1 MSIIDD
7 LLEDAREHMAKSVEA
22 TRAKF
27 GSVRTGRASP
37 SLLDRIMVDYYGT
50 QTPLKQLATIHAAEA
65 RLLTV
70 QPYDKNSIKAIE
82 RSIMESDIG
91 ITPSNDGQLI
101 RLTVPELTEE
111 RRKDLVKVVRHLAE
125 EGKVALRNIRRDT
138 MHDLRELR
146 DAGDAGADDEH
157 RAEDAL
163 QKLTDETRRR
173 ARRARQGQG
182 RRDPRGVSADGATYV
197 AIITDGNGR
206 WAKQRGLPVE
216 EGHRAGADAVK
227 ARLRDAVE
235 LGIRELTVY
244 SFSTEN
250 WSRPIEEVAALMEMF
265 SERILAET
273 PELHDEGVRMRFI
286 GRRTGVAP
294 ELLEQ
299 MRWAEEKTAAN
310 DAHHAVRRLQL
321 RRPGGD
327 RRRGAQRSAAATEEE
342 FRAHLYAPD
351 MHDPD
356 LIIRTSGEQR
366 LSNYLLWQSAYSEL
380 HFTDVLWPD
389 FGRAE
394 LEFALAEFERA
405 PAALRRPLMA
415 ASSRRGSR
423 RRASARAGATR
434 RRTSARAS
442 GSRSRRSRSRS

>member
-7 LLEDAREHMAKSVEA
+7 LLNDARDHMAKSVEA
-22 TRAKF
+22 TRGKF
-27 GSVRTGRASP
+27 SSVRTGRASP
-37 SLLDRIMVDYYGT
+37 NLLDRIVVDYYGA
-50 QTPLKQLATIHAAEA
+50 QTPLKQLSTIHAAEA

-82 RSIMESDIG
+82 RAIMESDVG
-91 ITPSNDGQLI
+91 LTPSNDGQII

-111 RRKDLVKVVRHLAE
+111 RRKDLVKVVRGLAE

-138 MHDLRELR
+138 MHDLR
-146 DAGDAGADDEH
+146 A
-157 RAEDAL
+157 AEAN
-163 QKLTDETRRR
+163 RRQGPG
-173 ARRARQGQG
+173 ARRAREVQG
-182 RRDPRGVSADGATYV
+182 RRDPRGVSAEGATYV

-227 ARLRDAVE
+227 ARLRDSVE

-250 WSRPIEEVAALMEMF
+250 WARPIEEVAALMQMF

-299 MRWAEEKTAAN
+299 MRWAEAKTAGNERITLFVAFN
-310 DAHHAVRRLQL
+310 YGGRAEIVDAARAFA
-321 RRPGGD
+321 GT
-327 RRRGAQRSAAATEEE
+327 TEEE
-342 FRAHLYAPD
+342 FRAHLYAPE

-394 LEFALAEFERA
+394 LEFALAELNA
-405 PAALRRPLMA
+405 
-415 ASSRRGSR
+415 R
-423 RRASARAGATR
+423 RRRFGGR
-434 RRTSARAS
+434 
-442 GSRSRRSRSRS
+442 